1 MKKNIIILFGIFN
14 HENSIKFKVDKE
26 NKVNIIYQNSF
37 SFSNINNT
45 ISFFGKIME
54 EMSKNEYPIIII
66 ESLNKGGNTNFSLIF
81 QKVLNYNSAKTKVKI
96 SFGINKE
103 IIELINNK
111 IPIYN
116 IETCKREKIKEN
128 EINIDEYEK
137 ELKHYRTKIYLL
149 TNSKVIEDE
158 LKKYK
163 FKNRK
168 PTEIIIFTDGFSFS
182 TTSFFIK
189 DIQESG
195 NAIIVGYNGIPTK
208 QKKKR

>member
-1 MKKNIIILFGIFN
+1 MEIFIVSWKIFPKFEPIFII
-14 HENSIKFKVDKE
+14 S
-26 NKVNIIYQNSF
+26 
-37 SFSNINNT
+37 NT

-81 QKVLNYNSAKTKVKI
+81 QKVLNYNSPKTKVKI

-128 EINIDEYEK
+128 EIN
-137 ELKHYRTKIYLL
+137 R
-149 TNSKVIEDE
+149 
-158 LKKYK
+158 
-163 FKNRK
+163 
-168 PTEIIIFTDGFSFS
+168 
-182 TTSFFIK
+182 
-189 DIQESG
+189 
-195 NAIIVGYNGIPTK
+195 
-208 QKKKR
+208 

>member
-1 MKKNIIILFGIFN
+1 MMNKIRYKRYSHDNNLFKNLLAFPCISFNIAEEKYNNSLWDFN

-37 SFSNINNT
+37 SFSNINKT

-81 QKVLNYNSAKTKVKI
+81 QKVLNFNSAKTKVKI

-116 IETCKREKIKEN
+116 IETCKR
-128 EINIDEYEK
+128 
-137 ELKHYRTKIYLL
+137 
-149 TNSKVIEDE
+149 
-158 LKKYK
+158 KK
-163 FKNRK
+163 
-168 PTEIIIFTDGFSFS
+168 
-182 TTSFFIK
+182 
-189 DIQESG
+189 
-195 NAIIVGYNGIPTK
+195 
-208 QKKKR
+208 